1 MRVQFS
7 TRGHIY
13 FATSN
18 RYFRDNAEIT
28 LKEFYRA
35 FSKRLRTLSSEQ
47 SSG

>member
-13 FATSN
+13 SASSN
-18 RYFRDNAEIT
+18 RYFRDNAEIS

-35 FSKRLRTLSSEQ
+35 YSKRLRTISSEQ
-47 SSG
+47 SS